1 MAWQNTVIHFQI
13 KYYWGL
19 VHSFLSLIS
28 FSFSFRGLI
37 TVLNTVPDVSMYLF
51 ILFIQY
57 KYL

>member
-1 MAWQNTVIHFQI
+1 MT
-13 KYYWGL
+13 KYWWFISRLNITEALCILPQFYL
-19 VHSFLSLIS
+19 SSF
-28 FSFSFRGLI
+28 FHGLI